1 MLKTYTAKKT
11 FESLGKN
18 PQNYENVRYETD
30 VYKQKPKKAADF
42 NEAKEKVIKKHLE
55 KKKNKMK
62 RVCWKKRTFFKKGKK
77 QKENKETEKELW
89 NRLSELNK
97 ELKDIKGHKKS
108 PPKKNKTSKHST

>member
-11 FESLGKN
+11 FGSLGKN

-30 VYKQKPKKAADF
+30 VYEQKPKKAADF
-42 NEAKEKVIKKHLE
+42 NEAKEKVIKEHLE
-55 KKKNKMK
+55 KRKIKW
-62 RVCWKKRTFFKKGKK
+62 REFAEKKRTFFKKRKK

>member
-62 RVCWKKRTFFKKGKK
+62 RVC
-77 QKENKETEKELW
+77 
-89 NRLSELNK
+89 
-97 ELKDIKGHKKS
+97 
-108 PPKKNKTSKHST
+108 